1 MITDNNFLYFYRL
14 RNFPRSSLC
23 IYSQIMR
30 NLEDRHGHA
39 FSPNFQSAQDYG
51 IGDPD
56 GMSEILAILCKM
68 TVCINGS

>member
-1 MITDNNFLYFYRL
+1 MDMHSVRTSKVRK
-14 RNFPRSSLC
+14 
-23 IYSQIMR
+23 
-30 NLEDRHGHA
+30 
-39 FSPNFQSAQDYG
+39 DYG